1 MECETI
7 SAEANHQSWFA
18 LYVRTR
24 RERTVEASLKEKGYE
39 TYLPLMSER
48 RYYNSKKR
56 CVEVPCFPGYLF
68 CRLDPINRLS
78 LMMTPDI
85 YSVVRRGNELEPIP
99 DSELNALKV
108 VLTSGISLER
118 YAHLS
123 AGDEVYIRRGPLA
136 GIQGVLLRT
145 GTSQRV
151 AVSITLLQRSVSAE
165 VDCDDIAPVTSYPI
179 GPVITCY
186 PAAAKA
192 SQSGFAVYR
201 SLV

>member
-7 SAEANHQSWFA
+7 SAMAKRQSWFA

-24 RERTVEASLKEKGYE
+24 RERTVAASLVEKGYE
-39 TYLPLMSER
+39 TYLPLMSEK
-48 RYYNSKKR
+48 RYYSKKTR
-56 CVEVPCFPGYLF
+56 SVGVPCFPGYLF

-85 YSVVRRGNELEPIP
+85 YSIVKRGTELEAIP
-99 DSELNALKV
+99 DTEISALKV
-108 VLTSGISLER
+108 LLASGTSLER
-118 YAHLS
+118 YTHLS

-145 GTSQRV
+145 GCSQRV

-165 VDCDDIAPVTSYPI
+165 VDYDDIAPVATYAASTI
-179 GPVITCY
+179 ITCY
-186 PAAAKA
+186 PGAAKVHQPGLA
-192 SQSGFAVYR
+192 PYR
-201 SLV
+201 L